1 MQQMTQEIKEKVDYK
16 VDLKQRQRNMSMFV
30 FSRHVQKNN
39 QIFEESFK
47 ERERGKVEG
56 NKKVYVKLREPILVG
71 SKGEENSCRF
81 KL

>member
-1 MQQMTQEIKEKVDYK
+1 
-16 VDLKQRQRNMSMFV
+16 MSMFV

-81 KL
+81 KLWKFGKFWVV

>member
-1 MQQMTQEIKEKVDYK
+1 
-16 VDLKQRQRNMSMFV
+16 MFV

-39 QIFEESFK
+39 QIFEEAFK

>member
-1 MQQMTQEIKEKVDYK
+1 M
-16 VDLKQRQRNMSMFV
+16 RMFV